1 MNESEKRRY
10 QLLKEAKGNGRGTL
24 PAVHP
29 RYHAAYASLYPE
41 ESDFPLTGQGTFA
54 VRVVL
59 SVLLF
64 ALFVMADY
72 KNVTVMKVDSTKV
85 IEQIQTEPE
94 AVTTFL
100 NDLEKGIS

>member
-1 MNESEKRRY
+1 M
-10 QLLKEAKGNGRGTL
+10 KEAKGNGRGTL